1 MLFASKMFLGMP
13 SRSDTEVVSMGFL
26 GFKPQPGDIVKSVG
40 NNKAQLVTTTGDV
53 AYGGVVVNVDQG
65 DAIAVATAGHVI
77 AHIDN
82 TMIPTPHVGTQVFSQ
97 VLLVNQVSARDADG
111 KDVAAFEVKIG

>member
-40 NNKAQLVTTTGDV
+40 NNKAQLVTTTGGCRLW
-53 AYGGVVVNVDQG
+53 GGCECRPRGCHRGGHRRACDCPYRQY
-65 DAIAVATAGHVI
+65 DDPDPACWYAGI
-77 AHIDN
+77 
-82 TMIPTPHVGTQVFSQ
+82 
-97 VLLVNQVSARDADG
+97 
-111 KDVAAFEVKIG
+111 